1 MYKKEAVSRL
11 RTAPDDLKL
20 VGVGVVELGLWVRVL
35 GLQPRD
41 VRVLLGG
48 QEGGRRVDRTEVEGG
63 PRQRLLLGGDLLQV
77 APVTLGGLAGGRRGG
92 GSRVLKE
99 GSIQI

>member
-1 MYKKEAVSRL
+1 M
-11 RTAPDDLKL
+11 
-20 VGVGVVELGLWVRVL
+20 ELCLWVGVL

-48 QEGGRRVDRTEVEGG
+48 QEGGRRVDRREVNRG
-63 PRQRLLLGGDLLQV
+63 PRKRLLLGGDLLQV
-77 APVTLGGLAGGRRGG
+77 APVTLGGGLASGRRGG

-99 GSIQI
+99 VKMGQL